1 MSLPE
6 SLQIAIE
13 EETRSI
19 KSHELSHA
27 SQELSQ
33 RYRDPSQRQEIMRHK
48 QRFVSTAS
56 QRLAYVLAR
65 MPATFGAI
73 KYVLNE
79 LKTRYSEDFHTVL
92 DVGAGPGTAM
102 WATSEVFPFASQ
114 IQLLEQDSSLLS
126 LGKKLA
132 SNSSSSFIKKALW
145 TTSDV
150 LKLSSF
156 PESDLIIVS
165 YAMGEWP
172 QALWANVVKLLW
184 KSTKGA
190 LVIIEPGTM
199 AGFQVIKQARQQL
212 IDLDA
217 HLVAPCPHSLKCP
230 MPENDW
236 CHFSTRIERSR
247 LHRQMKG
254 GSLGYEDEKFS
265 YIIAARTQV
274 ELPHARILRHPLKR
288 SGHICFN
295 LCTKDH
301 SLMNKTLSKRDENL
315 YRQARDLEWGDSLP
329 LES

>member
-102 WATSEVFPFASQ
+102 WATSEVFPF
-114 IQLLEQDSSLLS
+114 
-126 LGKKLA
+126 
-132 SNSSSSFIKKALW
+132 
-145 TTSDV
+145 
-150 LKLSSF
+150 
-156 PESDLIIVS
+156 
-165 YAMGEWP
+165 
-172 QALWANVVKLLW
+172 
-184 KSTKGA
+184 ST
-190 LVIIEPGTM
+190 
-199 AGFQVIKQARQQL
+199 
-212 IDLDA
+212 
-217 HLVAPCPHSLKCP
+217 
-230 MPENDW
+230 
-236 CHFSTRIERSR
+236 
-247 LHRQMKG
+247 
-254 GSLGYEDEKFS
+254 
-265 YIIAARTQV
+265 
-274 ELPHARILRHPLKR
+274 LR
-288 SGHICFN
+288 
-295 LCTKDH
+295 
-301 SLMNKTLSKRDENL
+301 
-315 YRQARDLEWGDSLP
+315 
-329 LES
+329 